1 MADQDEDKEKRA
13 QKSFWDFCRSS
24 DDSLSLFAGVQID
37 KGKDGERGEPQFCF
51 PRGYQK
57 PLEKNATTEAELKA
71 DFFRLL
77 RIVDEVKA
85 NYGDKLS
92 EEDRES
98 IDFPIRAC
106 LAVLQ
111 YWLDFGFFMETET
124 VYRKGLFGKI
134 SWPRTIKR
142 VKPQVVKGSDGRH
155 SVVYLD
161 LISRLTRHSENN
173 LITLIH
179 KFCVHY
185 AAKTVG
191 PLLGVSESELDPP
204 ELDFDY
210 AAFSETLNEKIS
222 TTFNDRFLELF
233 QAMSEIVEYLEK
245 KNATGG
251 ESADEVRY
259 GLKSFAYAWEYMV
272 DSIFK
277 SANASDYNPHL
288 KFVAT
293 GAKDT
298 NGESF
303 GDEDERKKTDQS
315 EAAEE
320 THRSTLRPDTIL
332 FDKGDCFIL
341 DSKYYKYGLAGKK
354 AYLPG
359 GDSVTKQMAYAEYA
373 MLKKSSLEIS
383 GNIYNAFILPYCKT
397 AENKEIPGKDEILGP
412 FAARRVGYIYGD
424 WKDQDDPKLPYHKI
438 ACILLDMKSVMR
450 NYAPN
455 NAAQKALAQMIQAA
469 VK

>member
-1 MADQDEDKEKRA
+1 MANQDEDKKKRS
-13 QKSFWDFCRSS
+13 QKSFWDFCRAY
-24 DDSLSLFAGVQID
+24 DDSLFAGVRID
-37 KGKDGERGEPQFCF
+37 NGKDGERGVPRFCF

-57 PLEKNATTEAELKA
+57 PSQKDAATEAELKA

-77 RIVDEVKA
+77 RIIYEVKA
-85 NYGDKLS
+85 NYGDKLP

-98 IDFPIRAC
+98 CDFPIRAC

-134 SWPRTIKR
+134 SWTRTIKR

-161 LISRLTRHSENN
+161 LISRLTRHSEDN

-233 QAMSEIVEYLEK
+233 QAMAEIVEYLEK

-277 SANASDYNPHL
+277 TAIASDYNPHL
-288 KFVAT
+288 MFVAT
-293 GAKDT
+293 GAKDN

-303 GDEDERKKTDQS
+303 GDEDERKKADQS

-320 THRSTLRPDTIL
+320 THRSTLRPDTIMRI
-332 FDKGDCFIL
+332 GPEHFIL
-341 DSKYYKYGLAGKK
+341 DSKYYRYGLTGILSH
-354 AYLPG
+354 LPG
-359 GDSVTKQMAYAEYA
+359 GDSVTKQMAYAEYVEQHPD
-373 MLKKSSLEIS
+373 KFGVGS
-383 GNIYNAFILPYCKT
+383 IYNAFILPYCSKNPPDGLPGNDMFWGPLT
-397 AENKEIPGKDEILGP
+397 ARL
-412 FAARRVGYIYGD
+412 VGHIYGD
-424 WKDQDDPKLPYHKI
+424 WKETDLGKEKHRPYHKI
-438 ACILLDMKSVMR
+438 VCILLDMKSVMR

-455 NAAQKALAQMIQAA
+455 EAAQEALARMIREA